1 MATVARFNVS
11 PVKSTSLQHPTAIEL
26 REGGVAGDH
35 RFMVLEADGSRL
47 SGAAKAPFVGIRS
60 EYDAASEWLRLS
72 LPDGSELEAE
82 TVAGR
87 EPRQVTLFDRDVTA
101 RPVGGPF
108 AAGLSAYAG
117 RELRFVRV
125 DEPEYA
131 GGVHRVSFLAIA
143 SVADLARRGGRTTLD
158 PRRFRMLVEVEGCAP
173 YEEDTW
179 RGRRVRV
186 GEAVVRVGNGVP
198 RCVLTTMDPDSGRPD
213 FPTLEVLAGYRRRGT
228 ELPLG
233 VYGDVERP
241 GTVRVG
247 DAVGPI

>member
-11 PVKSTSLQHPTAIEL
+11 PVKSTALQHPAAIEL

-35 RFMVLEADGSRL
+35 RFMILEADGSRL

-60 EYDAASEWLRLS
+60 TYDSASQRLRLS
-72 LPDGSELEAE
+72 LPGGRELEAE
-82 TVAGR
+82 AIACG
-87 EPRQVTLFDRDVTA
+87 EPRPVKLFDRDVTA

-108 AAGLSAYAG
+108 AAGLSDHAG
-117 RELRFVRV
+117 RELQFVRV
-125 DEPEYA
+125 DEPEY
-131 GGVHRVSFLAIA
+131 GGGEHRVSLLALA

-158 PRRFRMLVEVEGCAP
+158 PRRFRMLVEVEGCSP

-179 RGRRVRV
+179 QGRRVQI
-186 GEAVVRVGNGVP
+186 GEVVVRVGSGVP

-213 FPTLEVLAGYRRRGT
+213 FPTLDVLAGFRRQGT